1 MGTAIELTVKDGV
14 ARVTFR
20 TENGIHILDAQA
32 RSQLKEVLVRLKSD
46 NNCRVVVF
54 QAEGRTF
61 LAGADIRE
69 MHQLT
74 PATARGYSREGQH
87 LMRRIAR
94 LPAVTVAAIH
104 APCVG
109 GGCELSLCCDLR
121 LAAASARI
129 GLPEVSLGMIPGWG
143 GTVRATRLLG
153 PAVARRLILAAE
165 LLDADT
171 ALRIGLVDAV
181 FPDDQFR
188 AAIDQRVAQLLTRA
202 PQATAMSKRL
212 TRVFSGEDADDELF
226 AQETSEFGNCFQTQE
241 PSEGMGAFLD
251 KRPPNWEPKPPS
263 S

>member
-1 MGTAIELTVKDGV
+1 MGTTIDLNLQDGV

-32 RSQLKEVLVRLKSD
+32 RSQLQDVLARLESEE
-46 NNCRVVVF
+46 NCRVVVF

-74 PATARGYSREGQH
+74 PATAREYSREGQH

-109 GGCELSLCCDLR
+109 GGCEMALCCDLR
-121 LAAASARI
+121 LAAASTRI

-153 PAVARRLILAAE
+153 PAVARRLILTAE
-165 LLDADT
+165 LLDAET
-171 ALRIGLVDAV
+171 ALRIGLLDAV
-181 FPDDQFR
+181 FSDDQFR

-202 PQATAMSKRL
+202 PQAAATSKRL
-212 TRVFSGEDADDELF
+212 TRAFSGEHADDELF
-226 AQETSEFGNCFQTQE
+226 AQEANEFGNCFQTLE

-251 KRPPNWEPKPPS
+251 KRPPNWEPKPS
-263 S
+263 SS